1 MINWNNYWK
10 PTTKTMRAVGD
21 TLLGVGTLASSYGI
35 MEGEKD
41 IAMLC
46 LGSGVVGKFLTNF
59 TKDDKSSTGGDTT
72 TDSDNMPDDNP
83 AQP

>member
-1 MINWNNYWK
+1 MIKWSNYWK

-35 MEGEKD
+35 MEGQKD

-59 TKDDKSSTGGDTT
+59 TKDDKSSSGGDTT
-72 TDSDNMPDDNP
+72 ANTGDMSDDNLP
-83 AQP
+83 QS

>member
-1 MINWNNYWK
+1 MIKWSNYWK

-59 TKDDKSSTGGDTT
+59 TKDDKSSSGGDTT
-72 TDSDNMPDDNP
+72 TNSGDMSDDNLP
-83 AQP
+83 QS